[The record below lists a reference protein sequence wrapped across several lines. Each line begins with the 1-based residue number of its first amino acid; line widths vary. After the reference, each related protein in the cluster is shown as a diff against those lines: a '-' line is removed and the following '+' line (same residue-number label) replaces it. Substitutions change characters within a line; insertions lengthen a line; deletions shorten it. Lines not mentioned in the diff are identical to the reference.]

1 MQAEVVDG
9 RFQEVSVV
17 LKPFWDVDW
26 SREHFYCTNWEGE
39 VNVVKVANR
48 EKEQNT
54 VKMAKLKEGQYK

>member
-39 VNVVKVANR
+39 VNVVKVAKPR
-48 EKEQNT
+48 KG
-54 VKMAKLKEGQYK
+54 AKYCENGQAERGAI